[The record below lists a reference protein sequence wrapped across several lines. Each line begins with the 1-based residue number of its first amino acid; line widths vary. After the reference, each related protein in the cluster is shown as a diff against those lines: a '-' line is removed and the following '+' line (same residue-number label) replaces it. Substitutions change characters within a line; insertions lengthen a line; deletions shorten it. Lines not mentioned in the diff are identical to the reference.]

1 MSKTNTHTDSHSR
14 EPVYLVIEKGGD
26 SDGRFPIYEGESVVG
41 NSPLSDIVINNPF
54 VSRKHLSI
62 RSIKSSY
69 YITDLGSKNG
79 TSIDHVPLR
88 ANERRELDDGTLIS
102 LAQDEVLLRFRKTE
116 STLQQIKTGG
126 SEPII
131 LVDPITRDVTVRQK
145 TLNPPL
151 SKKEFDVLWLL
162 FQNKGDAVDRDMI
175 AEQGWPER
183 TEGDVGNQEIE
194 QCISRIRRRIELR
207 PGNPE
212 LILTLRSFGYKMP

>member
-1 MSKTNTHTDSHSR
+1 MAKINTHSANYSR
-14 EPVYLVIEKGGD
+14 DPVYLVIEKGGP
-26 SDGRFPIYEGESVVG
+26 SEGRFPIYEGESVVG
-41 NSPLSDIVINNPF
+41 NSSLSDIVINNPF
-54 VSRKHLSI
+54 VSRKHFSI

-79 TSIDHVPLR
+79 TSIDHVSLR

-116 STLQQIKTGG
+116 STLQQIKTP
-126 SEPII
+126 EFETVII
-131 LVDPITRDVTVRQK
+131 VDPVARDVTVRDE

-212 LILTLRSFGYKMP
+212 LI